1 MSATTSTVS
10 NFVSAIASRRS
21 IYPLAKGAVIP
32 DEKLIP
38 LVQEIVRQSPSSFN
52 SQSSRVVS
60 RGTDDETV
68 KAILVN
74 AFRSNPATHRSSF

>member
-10 NFVSAIASRRS
+10 NFVSALASRRS

-38 LVQEIVRQSPSSFN
+38 LVQEIVKQSPSSFN

-60 RGTDDETV
+60 DHLFCPSDTV
-68 KAILVN
+68 VN
-74 AFRSNPATHRSSF
+74 VAFLTFPT